1 MIYHNLHFLKADKC
15 ISADGLPFSL
25 PPPPPPPAAWEP
37 SDRHNQ
43 CFLLTCC
50 SMKTSCHNYCQ
61 KKMFFG
67 LTNLNISP
75 SRGHVTLQQHL
86 LVYHLEQENRFLQ
99 TNILSTVYIDP
110 NIDPTC
116 GQESFCCPYG
126 PRNTSF
132 LSPFYPVSSSINY
145 SKGALDPLQ
154 NPVPNNSYSYMI
166 HNL

>member
-25 PPPPPPPAAWEP
+25 PPPPPPPAVWEP

-86 LVYHLEQENRFLQ
+86 LVYHLEQENRLLQ
-99 TNILSTVYIDP
+99 TNILSTVYNIYRPKHRP
-110 NIDPTC
+110 NMW
-116 GQESFCCPYG
+116 
-126 PRNTSF
+126 PRELLLPIWPKKHEFS
-132 LSPFYPVSSSINY
+132 LPILPGII
-145 SKGALDPLQ
+145 L
-154 NPVPNNSYSYMI
+154 
-166 HNL
+166 